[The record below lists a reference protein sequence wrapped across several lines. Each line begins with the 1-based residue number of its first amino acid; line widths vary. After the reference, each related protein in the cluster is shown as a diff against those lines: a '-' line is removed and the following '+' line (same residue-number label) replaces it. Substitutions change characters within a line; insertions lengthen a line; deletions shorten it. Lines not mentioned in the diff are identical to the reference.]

1 MKILKTLSDRF
12 LKLFLSEVP
21 AGACVPS
28 NGECC
33 TTKRKVHNCYGICV
47 ASVGCK

>member
-1 MKILKTLSDRF
+1 MKTIKALSDRF

-28 NGECC
+28 QGECC
-33 TTKRKVHNCYGICV
+33 FTRGKIHNCYGNCV
-47 ASVGCK
+47 STTVCG

>member
-1 MKILKTLSDRF
+1 MKTLKALSDRF

-28 NGECC
+28 NGDCC
-33 TTKRKVHNCYGICV
+33 TTRGKVHNCYGNCV
-47 ASVGCK
+47 TSSVC

>member
-1 MKILKTLSDRF
+1 MKTIKALSDRF

-33 TTKRKVHNCYGICV
+33 TTARKVHSCTGVCV
-47 ASVGCK
+47 TSSVC